1 MADPA
6 FDRAAALE
14 RMDGDE
20 DLLVE
25 LAQVF
30 VDDASEQ
37 IEKIRAAV
45 RAKSAPEIQKTAHTV
60 KGAAA
65 NFHAASTVAAALAL
79 EQMGRAGQIDGVDAA
94 FVRLEQELG
103 RLVAELR
110 ALGGGAA

>member
-20 DLLVE
+20 ELLAE

-30 VDDASEQ
+30 VEDATAQ
-37 IEKIRAAV
+37 IEKVRAAV
-45 RAKSAPEIQKTAHTV
+45 QARSAPDIQKTAHTV

-65 NFHAASTVAAALAL
+65 NFHAAPTVAAALAL
-79 EQMGRAGQIDGVDAA
+79 EQMGRAAQIDDADGA
-94 FVRLEQELG
+94 FARLEQELG
-103 RLVAELR
+103 RLVEELR
-110 ALGGGAA
+110 VLGGAA